1 MNITLNN
8 LATFFRK
15 TQKKKREL
23 KQAQKLREEKE
34 PKINYKPPI
43 AILDSEAFHNLKI
56 GKLPAKE
63 TSQVV
68 DSNTGSSSLSQAD
81 SNSLNRQYYQVQAP
95 ERAQITP
102 ILPKIPI
109 SEFKPAAACDQSFNP
124 QLSYPK
130 FREGAVINS
139 SNK

>member
-1 MNITLNN
+1 

-43 AILDSEAFHNLKI
+43 AILDSEAFHNLRI
-56 GKLPAKE
+56 GKLPTKE
-63 TSQVV
+63 SSQVV

-102 ILPKIPI
+102 ILPKISI

-130 FREGAVINS
+130 FREEAVINS

>member
-1 MNITLNN
+1 M
-8 LATFFRK
+8 ATIFRK

-23 KQAQKLREEKE
+23 KQAEKLREEKE

-43 AILDSEAFHNLKI
+43 ASFDSEAFHNLKI
-56 GKLPAKE
+56 GRILSKE
-63 TSQVV
+63 NGQVV

-81 SNSLNRQYYQVQAP
+81 SNSLNRQYYQAQAV
-95 ERAQITP
+95 ESGQITP

-109 SEFKPAAACDQSFNP
+109 SEFKPADSGCDQSFNP
-124 QLSYPK
+124 PLGYQK
-130 FREGAVINS
+130 FREEAVINS